1 MEVKTCLTVT
11 SAVDSVGYWIVPGA
25 ALLKVTSVITFA
37 TTSVTCTRLD
47 PSTVS
52 AAVTAPGWSCS
63 LTDVVPEV
71 LPRTRFCRS
80 RPLSLD
86 EGAARNSAIE
96 GSSTTSP
103 VAQLVTSS
111 PSA

>member
-1 MEVKTCLTVT
+1 MRVCVCVHVCEGFFT
-11 SAVDSVGYWIVPGA
+11 WIVPGA
-25 ALLKVTSVITFA
+25 ALFHVTSVMTWA
-37 TTSVTCTRLD
+37 MTSVTCATLD

-63 LTDVVPEV
+63 LTNVAPEV
-71 LPRTRFCRS
+71 LPLMRCCRS

-86 EGAARNSAIE
+86 EGAARNSASE
-96 GSSTTSP
+96 GSSTTRP
-103 VAQLVTSS
+103 VAQLVTST